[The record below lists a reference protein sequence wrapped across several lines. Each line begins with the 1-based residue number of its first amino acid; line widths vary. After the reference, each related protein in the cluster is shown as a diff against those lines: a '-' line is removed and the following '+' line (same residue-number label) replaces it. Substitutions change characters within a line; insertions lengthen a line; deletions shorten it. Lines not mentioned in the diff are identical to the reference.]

1 MSLKID
7 LKEKEGL
14 VREVTIEVPA
24 DTVKSEIDKQ
34 LAEVRRKVTLKG
46 FRKGKAP
53 MDRIKSLYGNE
64 AMATAADELIK
75 NTYPEAIK
83 EKVIRAA
90 APPMVTDLKFND
102 DGSML
107 YTARVEV
114 MPEIDKVDY
123 NGLELVRTEFE
134 VEDREVDE
142 VVHYYRMRFSDVRKV
157 EREAQDKDVV
167 TVDLKKLYDPKLIMK
182 DDSFNDMDI
191 DLGRETTIREFRE
204 QIPGMKAGDEKEIE
218 VQYAEDYPDE
228 HFAGAT
234 IKYLVKVK
242 EVKERVLPEFD
253 DALAKQSGQ
262 GETALELKLKIRDD
276 IKREKENQQRKQHK
290 NEIIRQLCRKNEIP
304 IPEVWVE
311 DYLKGVAEDYKK
323 HYPHSDEKKVR
334 ESYRETGID
343 AMRWN
348 LLMYQL
354 SKQENIEV
362 LPSDTENWIKGF
374 AESNGVTVEQAR
386 EHLNRSGKTDQ
397 IKEAILEDKVLTFLI
412 DKAEMLNAAPQEKE

>member
-262 GETALELKLKIRDD
+262 GETVLELKLKIRDD

-290 NEIIRQLCRKNEIP
+290 NEIIRQLCRKN
-304 IPEVWVE
+304 
-311 DYLKGVAEDYKK
+311 
-323 HYPHSDEKKVR
+323 
-334 ESYRETGID
+334 
-343 AMRWN
+343 
-348 LLMYQL
+348 
-354 SKQENIEV
+354 
-362 LPSDTENWIKGF
+362 
-374 AESNGVTVEQAR
+374 
-386 EHLNRSGKTDQ
+386 
-397 IKEAILEDKVLTFLI
+397 
-412 DKAEMLNAAPQEKE
+412 